1 MTVWLLLYTGDAG
14 DEGKL
19 LYGDG
24 GAVELDVYTVG
35 EALLLLEDD
44 DRLKLELVEDCVDV
58 EDPYRLVDEL
68 EAWYVLLAATLL
80 LEEVDVVVE
89 LVL

>member
-1 MTVWLLLYTGDAG
+1 LTVWLLLYTGDAG

-19 LYGDG
+19 LDGDG

-58 EDPYRLVDEL
+58 EDPYGLVEFETSD
-68 EAWYVLLAATLL
+68 VLLAATLL
-80 LEEVDVVVE
+80 EGVDVEVE

>member
-1 MTVWLLLYTGDAG
+1 M
-14 DEGKL
+14 

-24 GAVELDVYTVG
+24 IIVELDVYTVG

-58 EDPYRLVDEL
+58 EDPYGLVKFETSD
-68 EAWYVLLAATLL
+68 VLLAATLL
-80 LEEVDVVVE
+80 EGVDVEVE